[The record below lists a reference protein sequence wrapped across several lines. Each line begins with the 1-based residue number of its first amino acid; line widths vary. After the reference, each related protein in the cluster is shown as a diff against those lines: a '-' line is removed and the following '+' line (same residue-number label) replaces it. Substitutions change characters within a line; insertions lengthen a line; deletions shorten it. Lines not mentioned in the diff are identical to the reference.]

1 VCNHTVSEFN
11 IQVDPEA
18 AKIVFDSGLATMV
31 PLEVTH
37 TALVTPQILAAIDA
51 LGPNPFTTAIHQ
63 LLLFFASTYK
73 DVFDFEHP
81 VGNGSFTAHP
91 TGR

>member
-1 VCNHTVSEFN
+1 MCEFN

-18 AKIVFDSGLATMV
+18 AKIVLESGLATMV

-37 TALVTPQILAAIDA
+37 TALVTPDVLRDIDH
-51 LGPNPFTTAIHQ
+51 LGPSPFTRAIHQ

-81 VGNGSFTAHP
+81 VRYQPLRDRAL
-91 TGR
+91 